1 MSVALVN
8 LSVHQINSARP
19 VGRFWELVPAARKE
33 NKISGSVAGF
43 ILYTSILDNESTFI
57 HVTHLNV
64 TKDVQ
69 SSLFQVVDKV
79 YELAGGSW
87 IGNQQQDLRPP
98 IFYVFTS
105 WIQHQK
111 IFSHLME
118 NQRLQ
123 ERRCRNFT
131 MNEGVLTLPCDSTS
145 YCNYGKKNQTTFER
159 AKKYEDVDQFA

>member
-1 MSVALVN
+1 MVG
-8 LSVHQINSARP
+8 IYSARS

-105 WIQHQK
+105 
-111 IFSHLME
+111 
-118 NQRLQ
+118 
-123 ERRCRNFT
+123 
-131 MNEGVLTLPCDSTS
+131 
-145 YCNYGKKNQTTFER
+145 
-159 AKKYEDVDQFA
+159 